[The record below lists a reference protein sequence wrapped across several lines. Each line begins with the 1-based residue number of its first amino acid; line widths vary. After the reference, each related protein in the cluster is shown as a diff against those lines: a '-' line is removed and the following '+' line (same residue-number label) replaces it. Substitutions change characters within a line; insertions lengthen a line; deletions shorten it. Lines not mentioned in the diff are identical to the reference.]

1 MERGIGFAV
10 LLLVCSTALS
20 NEVVFECGKSS
31 PMSFN
36 GWSVYPYNGFSEVE
50 FTEEMVAFHV
60 EDGGEY
66 TIMLTRQI
74 EAMRSYSRMR
84 LDVEFGAIKN
94 CVLNFI
100 DVYVSADGKNWKSI
114 PLEQNDLGGIIENNA
129 EYQYLR
135 IAANVSFY
143 KNGYIECSYVRL
155 EGEEPAALTE
165 TPEEPIEDIT
175 EFFIF

>member
-20 NEVVFECGKSS
+20 NEVIFECGKSS
-31 PMSFN
+31 SLSFN

-50 FTEEMVAFHV
+50 FKEEMVAFHV
-60 EDGGEY
+60 DDGGEY

-74 EAMRSYSRMR
+74 EAMRSCSQMR

-100 DVYVSADGKNWKSI
+100 DVYVSVDGKNWI
-114 PLEQNDLGGIIENNA
+114 TVPLKQNELGGIIEND
-129 EYQYLR
+129 EGYEYLR
-135 IAANVSFY
+135 IAAN
-143 KNGYIECSYVRL
+143 
-155 EGEEPAALTE
+155 
-165 TPEEPIEDIT
+165 
-175 EFFIF
+175 